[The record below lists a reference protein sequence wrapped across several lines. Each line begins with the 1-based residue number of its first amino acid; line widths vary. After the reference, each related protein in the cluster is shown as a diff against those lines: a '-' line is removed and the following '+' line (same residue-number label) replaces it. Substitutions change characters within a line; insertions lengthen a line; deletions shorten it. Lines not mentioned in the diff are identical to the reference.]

1 MIVTVTANPAIDRLL
16 SLDAPLV
23 RGAVGR
29 TAAPVD
35 QPGGKGVNVARVVAA
50 AGHDVVA
57 VFPAPAHDSFV
68 TAVEGTGLPH
78 LAVAIDS
85 RVRVNLTLAE
95 ADGTTT
101 KLNAPGARL
110 SADELQ
116 RLTDAIAERAFGAA
130 WVVLSGSLPPGVPDD
145 WYAGLT
151 GALRVRGTRV
161 AVDASGGPL
170 LAALASAGAVPDL
183 VKPNAHEVV
192 DLVGGDADAIE
203 ADPALAAET
212 AQRVRREFG
221 PAAVLL
227 TLGASGAVL
236 ATADGSWFAAS
247 PPIVPV
253 STVGAGDSSLAGYLL
268 AEVDGLDAPGCLA
281 VAVRHGSAAAALAGS
296 TPPGPADVAAL
307 APVTASVVDATTH
320 TTHTTDSTDSSTSNH
335 HLTPTKD
342 RHVITHHG

>member
-16 SLDAPLV
+16 TLDEPLV
-23 RGAVGR
+23 RGVVGR
-29 TAAPVD
+29 TGAPID

-68 TAVEGTGLPH
+68 AAVEATGLAH
-78 LAVAIDS
+78 VAVPTS
-85 RVRVNLTLAE
+85 RRVRVNLTLAE
-95 ADGTTT
+95 SDGTTT
-101 KLNAPGARL
+101 KLNAPGAEL
-110 SADELQ
+110 SAAELD
-116 RLTDAIAERAFGAA
+116 RLTATIVESAVGAA

-145 WYAGLT
+145 WYAVLT
-151 GALRVRGTRV
+151 RTLQAGRARV
-161 AVDASGGPL
+161 AVDASGAPL
-170 LAALASAGAVPDL
+170 LATLGTTGAAPDL

-192 DLVGGDADAIE
+192 ELVGGDADAIE
-203 ADPALAAET
+203 ADPELAAET
-212 AQRVRREFG
+212 AQRVRRDFG

-268 AEVDGLDAPGCLA
+268 AAVAGHDGPGRLE
-281 VAVRHGSAAAALAGS
+281 VAVRHGSAAAALPGS
-296 TPPGPADVAAL
+296 TPPGPSDVAAL
-307 APVTASVVDATTH
+307 ADVVARPLAPVATSTGAPNTPHPPQKDA
-320 TTHTTDSTDSSTSNH
+320 
-335 HLTPTKD
+335 
-342 RHVITHHG
+342 HVITHHG

>member
-16 SLDAPLV
+16 TLDEPLV
-23 RGAVGR
+23 RGVVGR
-29 TAAPVD
+29 TGAPVD

-50 AGHDVVA
+50 AGHEVVA

-68 TAVEGTGLPH
+68 IAVEATGLAH
-78 LAVAIDS
+78 VAVPTRS

-95 ADGTTT
+95 GDGTTT
-101 KLNAPGARL
+101 KLNAPGAEL
-110 SADELQ
+110 SADELD
-116 RLTDAIAERAFGAA
+116 RLTDAIAESSAGAA
-130 WVVLSGSLPPGVPDD
+130 WVVLSGSLPPGAQGTGQDGVPVVGH
-145 WYAGLT
+145 AG
-151 GALRVRGTRV
+151 GAQV
-161 AVDASGGPL
+161 AVDASGAPL
-170 LAALASAGAVPDL
+170 LATLGAASGAPDL

-192 DLVGGDADAIE
+192 ELVGGDADAIE
-203 ADPALAAET
+203 ADPELAAET
-212 AQRVRREFG
+212 AQRVRRDFG

-268 AEVDGLDAPGCLA
+268 AAVDGLDAPARLE

-296 TPPGPADVAAL
+296 TPPTPSDVAAL
-307 APVTASVVDATTH
+307 AAVEARPLSNPAASAPPSRHPQKDA
-320 TTHTTDSTDSSTSNH
+320 
-335 HLTPTKD
+335 
-342 RHVITHHG
+342 HVITHHG

>member
-16 SLDAPLV
+16 TLEGPLV

-29 TAAPVD
+29 TDASLD
-35 QPGGKGVNVARVVAA
+35 QPGGKGVNVARVIAA

-57 VFPAPAHDSFV
+57 VFPAAAHDSFV
-68 TAVEGTGLPH
+68 TAVEATGLSH
-78 LAVAIDS
+78 LAVPTAH

-101 KLNAPGARL
+101 KLNAPGAEL
-110 SADELQ
+110 STDELE
-116 RLTDAIAERAFGAA
+116 RLTAAIVTGSKGAS

-151 GALRVRGTRV
+151 RTLRAQGSRV
-161 AVDASGGPL
+161 AVDASGAPL
-170 LAALASAGAVPDL
+170 LAALGSPDHAPDL

-203 ADPALAAET
+203 ADHELAAAT
-212 AQRVRREFG
+212 AQRVRREHG

-268 AEVDGLDAPGCLA
+268 AEVDGHDAPGCLA

-296 TPPGPADVAAL
+296 TPPTPSDVARL
-307 APVTASVVDATTH
+307 DAVRPQQLL
-320 TTHTTDSTDSSTSNH
+320 H
-335 HLTPTKD
+335 HSHHSQKD
-342 RHVITHHG
+342 GHVITHHG